1 MTNLTKEEKQLW
13 NTCVSFHGHV
23 CGGLLVGFR
32 AAMYAVQL
40 LDLNWYKEEE
50 LLCISETDT
59 CAVDAIQ
66 VVLGCSMGKGN
77 LMFHI
82 TGKNAF
88 SFYNRRTGASVRLVL
103 RPLGGRDRVER
114 LLLVNGRTMEE
125 LFDVTETRLEIP
137 CLHRRIERV
146 CCSDCGEELSEE
158 KAVYREGRPFCIDCL
173 QRIDRFHL

>member
-66 VVLGCSMGKGN
+66 VVLGCSVGKGN

-103 RPLGGRDRVER
+103 RPLGGRDRVEH

-146 CCSDCGEELSEE
+146 CCFDCGEELSEE